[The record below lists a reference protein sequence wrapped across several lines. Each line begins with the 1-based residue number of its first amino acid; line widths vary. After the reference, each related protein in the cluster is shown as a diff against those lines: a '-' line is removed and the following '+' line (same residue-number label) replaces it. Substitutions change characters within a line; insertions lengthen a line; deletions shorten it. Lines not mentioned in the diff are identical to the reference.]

1 MPLSYSIA
9 LELFARSSN
18 WNFWNL
24 PSARLRDRLEAD
36 LLRHLVAGAPLA
48 AMRAQIGAMISRV
61 P

>member
-24 PSARLRDRLEAD
+24 PV
-36 LLRHLVAGAPLA
+36 LVFGIASK
-48 AMRAQIGAMISRV
+48 RISFGTL
-61 P
+61 